1 MGSPA
6 GRNNFTKV
14 YADEFGRINSTDP
27 DANAK
32 QMVAEIGGRGPI
44 ECSIC
49 VTKGECTQ
57 MNPQKYSRANPLCIR
72 RFAPVELSLS
82 HSPRPLRHAV
92 LSFRAIQWRHLPRH
106 DRLHHSRPLDQH
118 RWLRPRSSLGQG
130 LLDRPQQLG
139 HVLGRRG
146 LVPARQGLQQPRRR
160 DRVHVDDAQALIPSG
175 WGSGSGECGCGRRCK
190 GSRL

>member
-6 GRNNFTKV
+6 GQNNFTKV

-57 MNPQKYSRANPLCIR
+57 MNPPKYSRANPLCTR

-82 HSPRPLRHAV
+82 HSPRPRAQ
-92 LSFRAIQWRHLPRH
+92 LSSNTVAA
-106 DRLHHSRPLDQH
+106 SSKTRPAAPLSTT
-118 RWLRPRSSLGQG
+118 RSASL
-130 LLDRPQQLG
+130 
-139 HVLGRRG
+139 
-146 LVPARQGLQQPRRR
+146 AT
-160 DRVHVDDAQALIPSG
+160 ATI
-175 WGSGSGECGCGRRCK
+175 
-190 GSRL
+190 